1 MRRFRAIAVIGSAL
15 ALAMIVVPS
24 LSASR
29 KAEGAGCTLHI
40 LGSTRAN
47 KAESDAWNKVFA
59 AFKAQYGCTVTATWS
74 GQFTDVPRM
83 LNESRLAHQ
92 TVNLVT
98 TATTNKDL
106 AKAGLLLDLTKLI
119 KPYSGRFTP
128 GATTLFNVGGHIWA
142 IPLGAES
149 QSVFF
154 YNATLF
160 KQLKIAEP
168 KTYAQLK
175 AVAAKIKASGVQP
188 LVEGGKDTWEW
199 PMWYMSTFA
208 QRSGNKSVPA
218 IQQIL
223 EGKSKFTRA
232 DSVAAFGDVARFA
245 KDGLLNQT
253 AFDTDENG
261 AVAAFLQKKA
271 AIMYDGTW
279 VLPTL
284 RAGNPSFKIGV
295 FTFPLVVNKKGV
307 VSQPSGAPEGA
318 LAIPSFAPKSDLQ
331 KTAQFLEFVTRKQQ
345 ATRVLTPLKPI
356 VPSIKSVPSTS
367 DPLAPELRKNQTI
380 GWLDWIWPNEVNNAV
395 IQAIQ
400 GVLFNN
406 QSPRAAAQVVQTSL
420 DTLKAQQGYAFNW
433 WSKWSKSDWAKVTPS
448 PLPKIQVKG

>member
-1 MRRFRAIAVIGSAL
+1 MRRFRSIAVIGAAMAAAL
-15 ALAMIVVPS
+15 MLVPS

-29 KAEGAGCTLHI
+29 KTENAGCTLHI

-47 KAESDAWNKVFA
+47 KAESDGWNKVFA
-59 AFKAQYGCTVTATWS
+59 DFKAQYGCTVTATWS

-83 LNESRLAHQ
+83 LNEARLAHQ

-119 KPYSGRFTP
+119 KPYAGRFTP
-128 GATTLFNVGGHIWA
+128 GATTLFNVGGHVWA
-142 IPLGAES
+142 IPVGAES
-149 QSVFF
+149 SSVFF

-160 KQLKIAEP
+160 KQLKLAEP

-175 AVAAKIKASGVQP
+175 SVAAKIKAAGVQP

-208 QRSGNKSVPA
+208 QRSGNKSVAA

-232 DSVAAFGDVARFA
+232 DSVAAFGDVAQFA

-284 RAGNPSFKIGV
+284 RAGKPSFQVGV
-295 FTFPLVVNKKGV
+295 FNFPLVVNRKGV

-345 ATRVLTPLKPI
+345 ATRILAPLKPI
-356 VPSIKSVPSTS
+356 VPSIKSVPSTN
-367 DPLAPELRKNQTI
+367 DPLAPKLRKNHTI

-400 GVLFNN
+400 GVLSN
-406 QSPRAAAQVVQTSL
+406 QSPQAAAQVVQTSL
-420 DTLKAQQGYAFNW
+420 DTLRTQQNYSFNW
-433 WSKWSKSDWAKVTPS
+433 WSKWTKSDWAKVTPS